1 MYRVY
6 RDRIYTGFYVS
17 GHVSE
22 GHSMYRKTRSMYRE
36 NVKKWSIN

>member
-1 MYRVY
+1 MYRKY

-22 GHSMYRKTRSMYRE
+22 AHFMYRKTISMYRE

>member
-1 MYRVY
+1 MY

-22 GHSMYRKTRSMYRE
+22 GHSMYRKTKSMYRK
-36 NVKKWSIN
+36 NYKKLFIN

>member
-17 GHVSE
+17 GYVSE

-36 NVKKWSIN
+36 NVKK